1 MVQFQYGSLTC
12 PHLHSLSFMFDFQIW
27 NHFNVYQT
35 KPEMTLEKLQ
45 LLATAKVPG
54 KYKERWLR
62 WWNMSKE
69 SRVTYNF
76 PKSPCSTDSLRP
88 WVEIASFWAGVRFI
102 ALL

>member
-1 MVQFQYGSLTC
+1 M
-12 PHLHSLSFMFDFQIW
+12 QIR

-76 PKSPCSTDSLRP
+76 PRSPCSTDSLRP
-88 WVEIASFWAGVRFI
+88 WVETASFWAGVSSAF
-102 ALL
+102 LL